1 MIDFETKK
9 VLFIDLDSTLIKT
22 ISGKTFPEDIT
33 DFRVQLPV
41 LDKIIEKMPNLN
53 MFFIVSNQGGLK
65 TLTDKRIFN
74 YKIWAVEGICHGYF
88 INKLNNFSYS
98 DSLYC
103 CSMDKNDTYR
113 KPNTG
118 MLEQLYYQ
126 YKVESKDG
134 CIKFCE
140 SHNSDEIYDYLKR
153 LYSYIQV
160 INLEYTIL
168 DIDSEKGY
176 VEYKAIIKVNNKY
189 YSFDYYQSPY
199 WNFKD
204 QADEDLTEVFPKEIT
219 TVIYV

>member
-9 VLFIDLDSTLIKT
+9 VLFIDLDGTLIKT

-41 LDKIIEKMPNLN
+41 LDKIIEDYMPDD
-53 MFFIVSNQGGLK
+53 IA
-65 TLTDKRIFN
+65 DK
-74 YKIWAVEGICHGYF
+74 Y
-88 INKLNNFSYS
+88 
-98 DSLYC
+98 
-103 CSMDKNDTYR
+103 
-113 KPNTG
+113 
-118 MLEQLYYQ
+118 LE
-126 YKVESKDG
+126 
-134 CIKFCE
+134 FCE

-199 WNFKD
+199 WDFKD
-204 QADEDLTEVFPKEIT
+204 TVDADEDLTEVFPKEIT